1 MEHGK
6 KKDLIDGLKEALNVE
21 TPEQKTS
28 DRKFDPSTG
37 TIYCGTDR
45 HPYDITAIEAS
56 RDFMVERA
64 KEQSGYKKVYD
75 IAASIINI
83 YLNQIKVQK

>member
-37 TIYCGTDR
+37 TIYCGTGR
-45 HPYDITAIEAS
+45 HPFQLPT
-56 RDFMVERA
+56 V
-64 KEQSGYKKVYD
+64 KTVG
-75 IAASIINI
+75 
-83 YLNQIKVQK
+83 L